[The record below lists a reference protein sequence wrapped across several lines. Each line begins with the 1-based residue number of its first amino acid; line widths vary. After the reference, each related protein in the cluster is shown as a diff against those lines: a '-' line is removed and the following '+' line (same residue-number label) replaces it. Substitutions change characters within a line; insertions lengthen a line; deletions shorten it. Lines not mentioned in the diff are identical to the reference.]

1 MKVYFLEEQ
10 NSMYGPLIVD
20 SQSSRFHWG
29 WLNGLA
35 KQKQLE
41 PIKCKSA
48 SPVVQGETWLSI
60 LWLASC
66 SVRRHIVSIR
76 LLSVSSPRGWSSSP
90 SLEPQM
96 DGDADVSLFFL
107 TRRKNELEFGIEPED
122 LGGGHTDIVGP
133 YEEWRSTYEAIKAE
147 KVLRMEFSSPEE
159 ARKFY
164 NDYSRVK
171 GFATR
176 QGKKIKNISGK
187 IVRYTFVCN
196 REGFRHKKWLEK
208 SDRKCGCLAEMKI
221 KKKNKNMWYVS
232 RFIEEH
238 NHELLLSKF
247 VEYLRSHRKISD
259 FEKAQLNSMR
269 EIGISI
275 PKIYE
280 SFATQAGGF
289 NMVSFTKQDM
299 YNVLRRLRAMQ
310 NGDVNATF
318 RYLEGI
324 AQRCID
330 FLRDNE
336 AELDF
341 RSCYGT
347 PVLQTEFVELE
358 KSAALKFTREIFFR
372 VRESLKRS
380 VRINI
385 NGCNHTSNGDVF
397 LVEKYRKSGL
407 NWQVL
412 YDGQGQK
419 FGCSCMRM
427 ESFGLPCIHILAV
440 VVRLNLC
447 AILDSLVLKRW
458 SKIAKSEAD
467 HWSIVNEAVNKDILY
482 KRKVVAFLH
491 LCTRLVKF
499 SCFDEHDFRVYAE
512 RIVRDTSMLESK
524 YGVARESSGASHVWG
539 EFSRINDPVRV
550 RTKGTGHANMS
561 STMTGKKR
569 RKCSNCG
576 RLGHRRT
583 RCTNAP
589 ASSAMDNRNGAVN
602 GSETG
607 KDGADTTGHVKLS
620 TTTDGLSKSFV

>member
-1 MKVYFLEEQ
+1 
-10 NSMYGPLIVD
+10 
-20 SQSSRFHWG
+20 
-29 WLNGLA
+29 
-35 KQKQLE
+35 
-41 PIKCKSA
+41 
-48 SPVVQGETWLSI
+48 
-60 LWLASC
+60 
-66 SVRRHIVSIR
+66 
-76 LLSVSSPRGWSSSP
+76 
-90 SLEPQM
+90 
-96 DGDADVSLFFL
+96 
-107 TRRKNELEFGIEPED
+107 
-122 LGGGHTDIVGP
+122 
-133 YEEWRSTYEAIKAE
+133 
-147 KVLRMEFSSPEE
+147 
-159 ARKFY
+159 
-164 NDYSRVK
+164 
-171 GFATR
+171 
-176 QGKKIKNISGK
+176 
-187 IVRYTFVCN
+187 
-196 REGFRHKKWLEK
+196 
-208 SDRKCGCLAEMKI
+208 MKI

-324 AQRCID
+324 AQVDEKLFWRYKTGPSKQLCDLFWSDGASQEDYRIFGDVLAFDATYGRNKYNLPVVVFSGVNHHNQTCVFGAAMVSHESQESYNWVLERFLECMKGKTPNAVITDGDPAMGIAIQKVFPEAHHRLCAWHLLRNATANISQPQFTQLFRQCMLADIDIHEFEKQWEAMLEECGVREVEWMRDLYAKKYSWTTAYIRGRFYAGLRTTSRCESLHTKLGRFVESRYGILEFITNFQRCID

-482 KRKVVAFLH
+482 KRK
-491 LCTRLVKF
+491 
-499 SCFDEHDFRVYAE
+499 
-512 RIVRDTSMLESK
+512 
-524 YGVARESSGASHVWG
+524 RE
-539 EFSRINDPVRV
+539 
-550 RTKGTGHANMS
+550 
-561 STMTGKKR
+561 
-569 RKCSNCG
+569 
-576 RLGHRRT
+576 L
-583 RCTNAP
+583 
-589 ASSAMDNRNGAVN
+589 
-602 GSETG
+602 
-607 KDGADTTGHVKLS
+607 
-620 TTTDGLSKSFV
+620 